1 MVADCSLW
9 TIMSTSNAPKI
20 KDLRSR
26 CSEMDKFLKEP
37 TAELE
42 KTVPS
47 GQTDRDFLCLVPGMS
62 REELEDLENQEK
74 QRNEAHR
81 ETEEPTPI
89 GEERKEKE
97 EEEMEKPWLEAEAR
111 LARILARSWL
121 EPWLD
126 EEGKQMD
133 LTPAHLKGR
142 SD

>member
-1 MVADCSLW
+1 
-9 TIMSTSNAPKI
+9 MSTSNAPKI

-62 REELEDLENQEK
+62 IHDDQMREELEDLEKQEK

-89 GEERKEKE
+89 VEEKKEKEEEE